1 LLDIINT
8 LNTIPPSRIEPL
20 YHVQETL
27 CMLLIIFL
35 ILISIIEIKFLT
47 KILLSIFAGAIIIMH
62 YYVIHVVASYEK
74 ILFLPF
80 LILETS
86 NNYSA
91 ISIDYGQLL
100 ILVIILM
107 WRKELVIHINKILL
121 KRSG

>member
-1 LLDIINT
+1 MLDIINT

-107 WRKELVIHINKILL
+107 WRKELVIHISKILL